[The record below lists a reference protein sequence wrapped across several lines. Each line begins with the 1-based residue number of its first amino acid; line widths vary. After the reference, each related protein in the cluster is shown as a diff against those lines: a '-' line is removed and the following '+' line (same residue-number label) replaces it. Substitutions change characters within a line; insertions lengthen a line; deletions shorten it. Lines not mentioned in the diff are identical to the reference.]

1 MVFTGIGASSGLA
14 LAPAFCL
21 TPKQGPVGRAS
32 SRSFEE
38 AREQLKRQYDQSIAA
53 LTGAGRRAEAE
64 VLLCHREMVSDV
76 LLEERVNQGLIQGLD
91 PAAAVEK
98 ACHILCQML
107 AQVNSDYIRQRAED
121 LKDVCSRL
129 ISLLCQEELPS
140 LAGLEREVV
149 LVAHQLSPADLAT
162 ADLACIKGI
171 VLAGG
176 TLTSHIAILA
186 CSLGIPAVVG
196 CPHAVEAAKSGEPL
210 FLDGASGKVECG
222 LTHRRKTELARL
234 VKEEGER
241 VCQLAQ
247 QALLPSVTADGL
259 PIRVESSISDSRTAQ
274 KSVEYAADAVGLLRT
289 EFLFHNR
296 ESLPGEEEQLQYYLE
311 IARQLGG
318 QRFTIRTLDIGGD
331 KPSPCIPIPKEENPF
346 LGTRGIRLTLRQ
358 PEILLCQLRAI
369 LRASAQADIQVMY
382 PMITSLEELQAAKQW
397 MDTAKKQLAQEG
409 LPFDPAIREGIMVE
423 VPSAALLCD
432 LLAPHCDF
440 FSIGSNDLAQYLLAA
455 DRNGECLPQ
464 LGSYLH
470 PAVLRV
476 IQMVLDRAAEEGI
489 PCSLCGEMAK
499 DPLATPLLLGM
510 GLTNFVVT
518 PAAIPALKEGI
529 SRLDTGACRRIARQA
544 LSCSTAGEVVRLLQM
559 EREQTVPAR

>member
-91 PAAAVEK
+91 PAAVEK

>member
-1 MVFTGIGASSGLA
+1 MVFTGISVSSGLA
-14 LAPAFCL
+14 LAPAFC
-21 TPKQGPVGRAS
+21 PASKQKSAGKAS
-32 SRSFEE
+32 CRSFEE
-38 AREQLKRQYDQSIAA
+38 ARKQLTQQYDQSIAA
-53 LTGAGRRAEAE
+53 LTSAGRKSEAE
-64 VLLCHREMVSDV
+64 VLLCHREMVSDL
-76 LLEERVNQGLIQGLD
+76 LLEEQVNQGLIQGLD

-98 ACHILCQML
+98 ACRSLCQML
-107 AQVNSDYIRQRAED
+107 SQVNSGYIRQRSED

-129 ISLLCQEELPS
+129 ISLLCQEDLPS
-140 LAGLEREVV
+140 LAGLEREVI
-149 LVAHQLSPADLAT
+149 LVARQLSPADLAT

-171 VLAGG
+171 VLAEG
-176 TLTSHIAILA
+176 TRTSHIAILA

-210 FLDGASGKVECG
+210 FLDGTSGKVECG
-222 LTHRRKTELARL
+222 LTHQRKTELARL
-234 VKEEGER
+234 VKEEEER
-241 VCQLAQ
+241 IRQLTQ
-247 QALLPSVTADGL
+247 QVLIPPVTADGV
-259 PIRVESSISDSRTAQ
+259 PINVESSISDSRTAQ
-274 KSVEYAADAVGLLRT
+274 KSVEFGANSVGLLRT

-296 ESLPGEEEQLQYYLE
+296 KSLPGEEEQLQHYLE

-331 KPSPCIPIPKEENPF
+331 KPSPCIPTPKEGNPF
-346 LGTRGIRLTLRQ
+346 LGTRGIRLTLLQ
-358 PEILLCQLRAI
+358 PEVLLCQLRAI

-397 MDTAKKQLAQEG
+397 MATAKKQLDQEG
-409 LPFDPAIREGIMVE
+409 VPFDPAIREGIMVE

-476 IQMVLDRAAEEGI
+476 IQMVLDGAAERGI

-499 DPLATPLLLGM
+499 DPLAIPLLLGM

-518 PAAIPALKEGI
+518 PAAIPSLKAEI
-529 SRLDTGACRRIARQA
+529 SRLDTGVCRRVACQA
-544 LSCSTAGEVVRLLQM
+544 LACSTAGEVVHLLQK
-559 EREQTVPAR
+559 EVE

>member
-76 LLEERVNQGLIQGLD
+76 LLEERVNQGLIQGL
-91 PAAAVEK
+91 AAAVEK

>member
-21 TPKQGPVGRAS
+21 TSKRGPVGRAS

-296 ESLPGEEEQLQYYLE
+296 ESLPGEELQYYLE